1 MNEAAVNH
9 TDEGG
14 YHDKCSFPL
23 RNGDAFFYKSSSGKW
38 KPGDREQRYGIATR
52 GMELEFA

>member
-9 TDEGG
+9 ADEGG

-23 RNGDAFFYKSSSGKW
+23 RNGDAFFSKVRQVSGN
-38 KPGDREQRYGIATR
+38 QGIVSR
-52 GMELEFA
+52 GTVLQPEEWN